1 MTAFGS
7 IDSAVEAMRAGAFD
21 YVTKPFEPDAVI
33 LAVERAL
40 EHRALALEN
49 EQLRRAV
56 DRSGSLG
63 ELIGEEPGDARDLRA
78 DQAHRAQRA
87 APC

>member
-1 MTAFGS
+1 L
-7 IDSAVEAMRAGAFD
+7 
-21 YVTKPFEPDAVI
+21 TKPFEPDAVI

-56 DRSGSLG
+56 DQSASLG
-63 ELIGEEPGDARDLRA
+63 DLVGKSPPCARSSR
-78 DQAHRAQRA
+78 
-87 APC
+87 